1 MTVAGRFVDFYA
13 LLSVPPDAPTESVGK
28 AIAEQRERWQAS
40 SASTAEERVREL
52 DLAELVLLDPEQ
64 RADYDDEWRSRSDG
78 LSPAS
83 DAAAPSSEPQ
93 AEPEGA
99 PPAEDDAEPAATAES
114 GTGPATA
121 ESGAGAATAESGAGQ
136 SGDVWAER
144 ARSAAAAGD
153 HARAIDCYHYATLLQ
168 PENPTL
174 QYELAQAYAQA
185 GNYQQAFG
193 GYDTAARLAPHVT
206 AYRAALGRALVH
218 LDRPGDAIG
227 VLEQVVAEMPTET
240 AYRYDLA
247 QALHDTCV
255 HEMTLL
261 NDGLVCIT
269 SAEQARLVE
278 RLTGRAL
285 SLVDPSDRGDL
296 ATDIREKHQLARTA
310 MRRTWRAPLPWWLM
324 IVVTV
329 VVVLGLGLLI
339 DWWAGAIALVLLAAV
354 AFLLGMQPTWW
365 HVARAA
371 REAGLAT
378 PGRGD
383 AHHAA
388 SS

>member
-1 MTVAGRFVDFYA
+1 
-13 LLSVPPDAPTESVGK
+13 
-28 AIAEQRERWQAS
+28 
-40 SASTAEERVREL
+40 
-52 DLAELVLLDPEQ
+52 
-64 RADYDDEWRSRSDG
+64 
-78 LSPAS
+78 
-83 DAAAPSSEPQ
+83 
-93 AEPEGA
+93 
-99 PPAEDDAEPAATAES
+99 
-114 GTGPATA
+114 
-121 ESGAGAATAESGAGQ
+121 
-136 SGDVWAER
+136 
-144 ARSAAAAGD
+144 
-153 HARAIDCYHYATLLQ
+153 HARAIDSYHYAVLLQ
-168 PENPTL
+168 PENPVL
-174 QYELAQAYAQA
+174 HYELGRAYAQA
-185 GNYQQAFG
+185 GNYQQAYG

-227 VLEQVVAEMPTET
+227 VLEQVVAEAPTET

-285 SLVDPSDRGDL
+285 SLVDPADQGDL
-296 ATDIREKHQLARTA
+296 ATDVREKHELARVA

-339 DWWAGAIALVLLAAV
+339 HWWAGAIALVLLAGA

-371 REAGLAT
+371 REAGLAA
-378 PGRGD
+378 PGRED
-383 AHHAA
+383 APHAPVGG
-388 SS
+388 